1 MISFVQYLNDVKF
14 NIIIDSV
21 NKLEVERSLL
31 IQR

>member
-1 MISFVQYLNDVKF
+1 MISFVQYLNDVKL
-14 NIIIDSV
+14 NRVIDSV